1 MSKSPASK
9 VVVGSLVVSLL
20 IGGGVLFYQKYHHD
34 QKEKRDS
41 YSGNVDVRDVTLAFR
56 VAGRVDEVL
65 KTEGDRVQPG
75 DVLAR
80 LDAAPLKL
88 ALAQA
93 QAALD
98 VATAQVKNVEAGA
111 RREDISQAR
120 ARLTESKAVL
130 ARATDT
136 HDRIQRLQA
145 SGAATAQALTDA
157 KAALEQA
164 QAGVAAHDANLKK
177 LLNGARAEEILIAH
191 AQAAQA
197 QATIAVAELNVSD
210 SVLRAKTR
218 GVIVTRVIE
227 PGTMVQP
234 GSPALVVALEDPVY
248 VRGFAPQADLAR
260 LAPGTQVNVLSDAR
274 PHKPYAG
281 QVGYVSPQA
290 EFTPKN
296 VETKEL
302 RSSLVYR
309 FRVVVS
315 EHDGGLRQGMPVTIV
330 PQVTGRAP

>member
-1 MSKSPASK
+1 MSKSPAAK
-9 VVVGSLVVSLL
+9 IIVRLVVVSLL
-20 IGGGVLFYQKYHHD
+20 IGGGVFFYQKYHRD
-34 QKEKRDS
+34 RKQKDHS

-80 LDAAPLKL
+80 LDTAPLTL

-120 ARLTESKAVL
+120 AKLTESKAAL

-164 QAGVAAHDANLKK
+164 QAGVEANDANLKK
-177 LLNGARAEEILIAH
+177 LMNGARSEEILIAH

-197 QATIAVAELNVSD
+197 QAAVAVAELNVAD
-210 SVLRAKTR
+210 SVLLARTK
-218 GVIVTRVIE
+218 GVVVTRVIE

-234 GSPALVVALEDPVY
+234 GSPAMVVAFEDPVY
-248 VRGFAPQADLAR
+248 VRGFAPQADLAK
-260 LAPGTQVNVLSDAR
+260 LAPGTKVNVFTDAR
-274 PHKPYAG
+274 PQQPYAG

-296 VETKEL
+296 VETREL
-302 RSSLVYR
+302 RTSLVYR
-309 FRVVVS
+309 FRVVVG
-315 EHDGGLRQGMPVTIV
+315 EHDGGLRQGMPVTIT
-330 PQVTGRAP
+330 PQLEGRAP

>member
-1 MSKSPASK
+1 MSKPALATI
-9 VVVGSLVVSLL
+9 LVRLLVASLL
-20 IGGGVLFYQKYHHD
+20 AGGTFYVYQKYKPN
-34 QKEKRDS
+34 QKKKDNS
-41 YSGNVDVRDVTLAFR
+41 YAGNVDVRDVTLAFR

-80 LDAAPLKL
+80 LDSAPLKL

-98 VATAQVKNVEAGA
+98 VAAAQVKNVEAGA

-120 ARLTESKAVL
+120 ARLAESKAAL
-130 ARATDT
+130 ARASDT
-136 HDRIQRLQA
+136 HDRVQKLQ
-145 SGAATAQALTDA
+145 STGAATTQALTDA
-157 KAALEQA
+157 KAALEQT
-164 QAGVAAHDANLKK
+164 QAGVDANEANLKK
-177 LLNGARAEEILIAH
+177 LMNGARSEEILIAH

-197 QATIAVAELNVSD
+197 QAAVAIAELNAAD
-210 SVLRAKTR
+210 SVLRAQTA
-218 GVIVTRVIE
+218 GVVVTRVIE

-234 GSPALVVALEDPVY
+234 GSPAMVIALQDPVY
-248 VRGFAPQADLAR
+248 VRGFAPQADLAK
-260 LAPGTQVNVLSDAR
+260 LGPGTKVNVFTDAR
-274 PHKPYAG
+274 PEKPYTG
-281 QVGYVSPQA
+281 QIGYVSPQA

-315 EHDGGLRQGMPVTIV
+315 DHDGGLRQGMPVTIAA
-330 PQVTGRAP
+330 QHEGHAL